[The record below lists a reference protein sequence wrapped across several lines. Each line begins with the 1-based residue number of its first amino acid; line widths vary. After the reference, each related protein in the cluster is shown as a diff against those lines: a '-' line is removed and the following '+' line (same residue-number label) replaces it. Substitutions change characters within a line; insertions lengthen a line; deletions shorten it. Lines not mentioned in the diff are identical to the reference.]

1 MGDEWC
7 WDRLELEV
15 ERPRP
20 TQRLTRRG
28 SCTGRARRCT
38 LVVACSRFAATDLY
52 PLMAPL
58 YVGAWASTLL
68 LAATAH
74 LGPAPA
80 AAAAAAEAAAATRC
94 AIAHDKVI
102 GAGHNF
108 GVAATVTSYPACCA
122 LCQQHAPACK
132 AWTWHPPDSKTFPS
146 KCLMH
151 SENGPTIPESG
162 VISGVPSAHLPP
174 PAPPPPPPPLNCPA
188 SRNFSSA
195 AEACAAFDLPTKI
208 DLMHGFGWGGQDAP
222 TPTYGY
228 SRNSGCGCACGRQY
242 FRWDNGPQGFGDR
255 SGAGN
260 STQWPS
266 TLNAAATF
274 DPELCEEW
282 GTAMGEEFWNKG
294 SNIQEGPGLNIA
306 RIEKNGR
313 TFEYLSGVP
322 VCVPCSTARR
332 SRELQSSSPSH
343 GASELKTCQER
354 TRSSADSWASR
365 W

>member
-1 MGDEWC
+1 MAAARRRASADGTAT
-7 WDRLELEV
+7 L
-15 ERPRP
+15 RPRAAVA
-20 TQRLTRRG
+20 TVRR
-28 SCTGRARRCT
+28 SVALDSSRTLACA
-38 LVVACSRFAATDLY
+38 LVVAFRFAATDLY

-58 YVGAWASTLL
+58 YMYGAWASVLL
-68 LAATAH
+68 LSAT
-74 LGPAPA
+74 A
-80 AAAAAAEAAAATRC
+80 AAAAAAAAAATQC

-108 GVAATVTSYPACCA
+108 GVAATVASYPACCA
-122 LCQQHAPACK
+122 LCQQHAPTCK

-146 KCLMH
+146 QCLMH
-151 SENGPTIPESG
+151 SEDGPTIHEGG
-162 VISGVPSAHLPP
+162 VISGVPSAHLP
-174 PAPPPPPPPLNCPA
+174 PPPPPPPLNCPA

-242 FRWDNGPQGFGDR
+242 FRWDNGPQGFGDG

-294 SNIQEGPGLNIA
+294 TNIQEGPGLNIA

-313 TFEYLSGVP
+313 TFE
-322 VCVPCSTARR
+322 CRR
-332 SRELQSSSPSH
+332 I
-343 GASELKTCQER
+343 R
-354 TRSSADSWASR
+354 TLLP
-365 W
+365 

>member
-1 MGDEWC
+1 
-7 WDRLELEV
+7 
-15 ERPRP
+15 
-20 TQRLTRRG
+20 
-28 SCTGRARRCT
+28 
-38 LVVACSRFAATDLY
+38 
-52 PLMAPL
+52 MAPL
-58 YVGAWASTLL
+58 HGAWVSMLVL
-68 LAATAH
+68 SATAH
-74 LGPAPA
+74 LQPGPA
-80 AAAAAAEAAAATRC
+80 AAAAAAAGTRC

-108 GVAATVTSYPACCA
+108 GVAATVASYPACCA

-151 SENGPTIPESG
+151 SEDGPTIHEGG
-162 VISGVPSAHLPP
+162 VISGVPSAHLP
-174 PAPPPPPPPLNCPA
+174 PPPPPPPLNCPA

-242 FRWDNGPQGFGDR
+242 FRWDNGPQGFGDG

-313 TFEYLSGVP
+313 TFEYLSGGQYFCLTLLSVGLMGCNRTYPLTVLLKLPATGEDPVLGGQLGVP
-322 VCVPCSTARR
+322 LVKGIQKHVMAIAKHCKCAEECSLSILSLTRLAVTHRL
-332 SRELQSSSPSH
+332 SHVQISSTTKKPT
-343 GASELKTCQER
+343 GVVAT
-354 TRSSADSWASR
+354 
-365 W
+365 